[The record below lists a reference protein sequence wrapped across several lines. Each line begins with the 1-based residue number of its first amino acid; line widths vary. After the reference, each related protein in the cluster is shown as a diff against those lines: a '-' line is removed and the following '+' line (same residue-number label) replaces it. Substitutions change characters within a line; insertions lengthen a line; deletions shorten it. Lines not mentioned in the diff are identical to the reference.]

1 MYTLK
6 GLETPE
12 SKIHR
17 VFEFMDPLKRESKA
31 PVLSNV
37 DAIFI
42 SKIEEVN
49 WLLNIRALKVH

>member
-17 VFEFMDPLKRESKA
+17 VFEFMDPLKGESKA
-31 PVLSNV
+31 PVLYNV